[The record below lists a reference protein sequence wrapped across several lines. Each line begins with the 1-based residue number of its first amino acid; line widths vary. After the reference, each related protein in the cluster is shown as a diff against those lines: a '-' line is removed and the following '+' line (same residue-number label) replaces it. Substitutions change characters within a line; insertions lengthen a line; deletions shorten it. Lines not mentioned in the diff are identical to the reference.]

1 MKRCVKCILPNSF
14 PGIAFDQQGVC
25 NHCRS
30 YEGSVQKSQEPRRKL
45 ERKFS
50 ELLESIP
57 RMGNYDCV
65 IAYSGGK
72 DSSYTLK
79 LMSERFGLRVVAMT
93 FDNGFLPELTY
104 QNIRHVVEGVGVDH
118 ITIKPNFQL
127 LRKIFVEASKG
138 ALYPKKTVER
148 ASTVCTSCIAFVK
161 FISLRVAIEQSIPFV
176 VFGWS
181 PRQVSGS
188 SPIFKM
194 NPMIIKSM
202 QKVLYTPLHRIAGDA
217 INPYFLE
224 PRHFTFADRFPYS
237 ISPLSFVEY
246 REDTVLREIAA
257 YGWRRPDEV
266 DANSTNCL
274 LNSFAN
280 ELHRTQYGY
289 NPYVFELSKLVR
301 EGYLER
307 SEALERVEQLGNPA
321 VIELVRRRLGLV
333 SPELYA
339 KRK

>member
-1 MKRCVKCILPNSF
+1 MNRCVKCILPESF
-14 PGIAFDQQGVC
+14 PGIKFDRQGVC
-25 NHCRS
+25 NYCRS
-30 YEGSVQKSQEPRRKL
+30 YEGNLQKSEESRRKL
-45 ERKFS
+45 ERKFV
-50 ELLESIP
+50 ELLESVP
-57 RMGNYDCV
+57 RTGNYDCV

-79 LMSERFGLRVVAMT
+79 LMRERFGLRVVAVT

-104 QNIRHVVEGVGVDH
+104 QNIRHVVEGLGVDH
-118 ITIKPNFQL
+118 ITIKPDFQL

-138 ALYPKKTVER
+138 RLYPKKTVER

-161 FISLRVAIEQSIPFV
+161 FISLRLAIEQSIPFV

-181 PRQVSGS
+181 PGQVSGS

-202 QKVLYTPLHRIAGDA
+202 QSVLYTPLQRIAGDR

-224 PRHFTFADRFPYS
+224 PRHFAAADRFPYS
-237 ISPLSFVEY
+237 ISPLSFVDY
-246 REDTVLREIAA
+246 REDAVLREIAE

-280 ELHRTQYGY
+280 QLHRAQHGY

-307 SEALERVEQLGNPA
+307 RDALERIEQLGDQS
-321 VIELVRRRLGLV
+321 VIEFVERKLGLGSRNV
-333 SPELYA
+333 RWRE
-339 KRK
+339 K